1 VGLNVPP
8 TTAELAATIGPVSQL
23 EFVMR
28 PLDSLSTATLRRKAR
43 GRQLLVRYHRNW
55 NGVVGNDG
63 YVVIDVRFITAQT
76 DPLGERE
83 LRDYLIDALN
93 E

>member
-1 VGLNVPP
+1 
-8 TTAELAATIGPVSQL
+8 
-23 EFVMR
+23 MR
-28 PLDSLSTATLRRKAR
+28 PLDTLSTATLRRKAR

-55 NGVVGNDG
+55 NRVLGNDG
-63 YVVIDVRFITAQT
+63 YVVIDVQFNTLVT
-76 DPLGERE
+76 GPLGEEE